1 MTFINMRI
9 VTILLIFFLNFYAS
23 ASENSGG
30 NMPDH
35 EWSFEGITGTFDKA
49 ALQRGFKV
57 YREIC
62 SGCHSMRLLYYRD
75 LIDIGFNEE
84 EVKVIASDYTVV
96 DGPNDEGEMFERDA
110 KPSDHFVGPFAN
122 DQEARASNNGSL
134 PPDLSVISKARV
146 NGANHLYNLLLGY
159 TEPPENFEVAEGMY
173 YNKWMNGNQIAMAPP
188 LDEGYVDYDDGTE
201 NTLPQLAEDL
211 ATFLVWSAE
220 PELEARKKLG
230 IKVILFFIIFGIVV
244 YFTKRRLWR
253 DVH

>member
-1 MTFINMRI
+1 MRI

-35 EWSFEGITGTFDKA
+35 EWSFEGITRTFDKA

>member
-1 MTFINMRI
+1 MRI
-9 VTILLIFFLNFYAS
+9 VTVLLFFSLNLHAS
-23 ASENSGG
+23 ASDNSGG

-35 EWSFEGITGTFDKA
+35 KWSFEGITGTFDKA

-75 LIDIGFNEE
+75 LIEIGFSEE
-84 EVKVIASDYTVV
+84 EVKAIASDYTVV

-110 KPSDHFVGPFAN
+110 RPSDHFVGPFAN
-122 DQEARASNNGSL
+122 DQEARVSNNGSL